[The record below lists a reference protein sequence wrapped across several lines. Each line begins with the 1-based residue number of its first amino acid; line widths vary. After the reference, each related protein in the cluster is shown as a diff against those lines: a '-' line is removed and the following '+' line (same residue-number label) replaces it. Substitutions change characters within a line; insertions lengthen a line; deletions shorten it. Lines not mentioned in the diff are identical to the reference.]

1 MVANLSEAQKKFGSR
16 LSMVNGKLM
25 FAYLESECTLKD
37 FKFTEEDGKMYPK
50 SWANALERLE
60 QKGVIQSY
68 IVGKIDN
75 VNTALVFG
83 FNPNAEFHKQSR
95 ENIANYYLDINGKEQ
110 LPSDEFKFERKH
122 KERQKAA

>member
-1 MVANLSEAQKKFGSR
+1 MVANLSEQQKKFGSR

-25 FAYLESECTLKD
+25 FAYLESECTLHD

-50 SWANALERLE
+50 SWGNVLERLE

-83 FNPNAEFHKQSR
+83 FNPNAEFHNQSR
-95 ENIANYYLDINGKEQ
+95 ANIANYYLDINGKEQ

>member
-1 MVANLSEAQKKFGSR
+1 MVTSLSEQQKKFGSR

-50 SWANALERLE
+50 SWSNVLERLE
-60 QKGVIQSY
+60 QKGVIESY

-110 LPSDEFKFERKH
+110 LPGDEFKFERKH
-122 KERQKAA
+122 KERKAA